1 MKRSIYTIS
10 ARLTVTV
17 SDGVSSTRLKIINTS
32 PALVSKW
39 CWECSSWIQ
48 SLNKL
53 ITARHNS
60 IPNRLPILINALKLV
75 LSGDYVGGI
84 IANGQSGIGAHRIAL
99 KFNYHRNIGG
109 CVYSSPWCVTHYHE
123 VPDSHRDAPSS
134 ISLRDYGSGNE
145 SIGGKLGS
153 ISKIVDGDEWTWL
166 GLCTLKAGQF

>member
-1 MKRSIYTIS
+1 MKRSIYTIN

-17 SDGVSSTRLKIINTS
+17 SDGVSSTRLMIINTS

-60 IPNRLPILINALKLV
+60 TPNRLPILFNALKLV
-75 LSGDYVGGI
+75 LPGDH
-84 IANGQSGIGAHRIAL
+84 GAAVTISQRGMCIRRIAL
-99 KFNYHRNIGG
+99 KFNYHRNKRG
-109 CVYSSPWCVTHYHE
+109 CVYSISWGITYYVE
-123 VPDSHRDAPSS
+123 VHNSHKDALRRS
-134 ISLRDYGSGNE
+134 ISYRDNAPGNE

-153 ISKIVDGDEWTWL
+153 TSKIVDSDEWTWL
-166 GLCTLKAGQF
+166 RLSTRKAGQS